1 VMLSYHDSDLKTV
14 IHRSVNACLTPIC
27 ALDGFAITTVEGIGG
42 LSAGLHPIQRR
53 ISSMHGSQCGYCTPG
68 IVMSIYS
75 FLRAN
80 PNATPHEV
88 RLHRVPTFIYQ
99 F

>member
-1 VMLSYHDSDLKTV
+1 MMLSYHDSDLKTIV
-14 IHRSVNACLTPIC
+14 HRSANACLTPIC
-27 ALDGFAITTVEGIGG
+27 ALDGFAVTTIEGIGG

-53 ISSMHGSQCGYCTPG
+53 IASMHGSQCGFCTPG

-88 RLHRVPTFIYQ
+88 
-99 F
+99 